1 MTGKSL
7 VQKEKGKDRQKRKRK
22 SWKVIQADLRLRK
35 RKGNQWKAHR
45 EIHAWPTVEWLMRCA
60 GFMFVHASV
69 SDWLWM
75 FNGNPWAAGGNPSCS
90 FNCTDLRKSYRLLF
104 LYARVNVY
112 AHPPCVRV
120 FARGLMRSADLCC
133 FHGDWFPSSVRGLN
147 HRQRAL
153 SFPATWLRFIFQ
165 FHFHQLLPPVFS
177 FFYFQTMTESVWSV
191 KLERA
196 SVNNGV

>member
-75 FNGNPWAAGGNPSCS
+75 FNGNPWAARGNPSCS
-90 FNCTDLRKSYRLLF
+90 FNCTDLRKSYTEVTVPLRTCERICTPSVCACVCERFDAVCWFVLF
-104 LYARVNVY
+104 PRWLVSIKRPGAK
-112 AHPPCVRV
+112 PSTTCSLFPC
-120 FARGLMRSADLCC
+120 DLTPFHFSISLSSTAAAC
-133 FHGDWFPSSVRGLN
+133 F
-147 HRQRAL
+147 
-153 SFPATWLRFIFQ
+153 FIFL
-165 FHFHQLLPPVFS
+165 FPDDDRKRVKC
-177 FFYFQTMTESVWSV
+177 EIRKSVC
-191 KLERA
+191 K
-196 SVNNGV
+196 

>member
-1 MTGKSL
+1 MHG
-7 VQKEKGKDRQKRKRK
+7 
-22 SWKVIQADLRLRK
+22 LRWSGWCGVPVSCLCMHLCQIDC
-35 RKGNQWKAHR
+35 GC
-45 EIHAWPTVEWLMRCA
+45 LM
-60 GFMFVHASV
+60 GT
-69 SDWLWM
+69 
-75 FNGNPWAAGGNPSCS
+75 GGNPSCS

-120 FARGLMRSADLCC
+120 FARGLMRFADLCC

>member
-1 MTGKSL
+1 MHGLRWSGWCGVPVSCLCMHLCQIDCGCLMGTPEQLGETHRVHSTAQISGKAIL
-7 VQKEKGKDRQKRKRK
+7 
-22 SWKVIQADLRLRK
+22 
-35 RKGNQWKAHR
+35 
-45 EIHAWPTVEWLMRCA
+45 
-60 GFMFVHASV
+60 
-69 SDWLWM
+69 
-75 FNGNPWAAGGNPSCS
+75 
-90 FNCTDLRKSYRLLF
+90 RLLF